1 MLGEKICDSLPVG
14 IIVFNKKNEVVAI
27 NKSAAN
33 LLEIDPSKHNEG
45 GFLPLIK
52 QTSLADYLFRED
64 KAGLYRIGLGGKTLV
79 GQKVKLNQDE
89 INMICILIDISD
101 WEFYWREL
109 NEQKEM
115 ISELEDIFNSSY
127 DEIFVIDGNGV
138 ARRINKVGETYYGVP
153 VEEMIGKNVIE
164 LEKEGYF
171 TPSVTRLVFQER
183 KRVTITQ
190 KTKSGKHLIVTGN
203 PIFNENGE
211 IIRVVVNSRDIS
223 ELLNLRKQ
231 LEDTEQLVESYRQ
244 QLLKLSREKIQSR
257 EVIARSPQMKRVLEM
272 VDKVAQVDSTVLIMG
287 ESGVG
292 KGVVASRLHKLSKRA
307 GGPFITINCGAIP
320 EQLLESELFGYE
332 GGAFTGARKEGKK
345 GLLELANG
353 GTVFLDEITDL
364 PLSLQV
370 KLLQVIQE
378 KKLIRVGGNKY
389 IDVDIRFVAATNR
402 DIQRMVAEG
411 SFREDL
417 YYRLNVIPIIIPP
430 LRYRQE
436 DIPALIEHFLGQ
448 LNARY
453 ETGKKFSAE
462 ALEIL
467 KNYHWPGNVRELENL
482 VERLLVTTEGS
493 EIGVGHLPEYIFEG
507 KSRSPNRVYVLDI
520 CPLKDAMEELEKQLV
535 AMAYARLKNTYRVA
549 DALAINQST
558 VVRKI
563 QKYQLASPLDRR
575 RGRRTRDKKEG

>member
-1 MLGEKICDSLPVG
+1 M
-14 IIVFNKKNEVVAI
+14 
-27 NKSAAN
+27 
-33 LLEIDPSKHNEG
+33 
-45 GFLPLIK
+45 
-52 QTSLADYLFRED
+52 
-64 KAGLYRIGLGGKTLV
+64 
-79 GQKVKLNQDE
+79 
-89 INMICILIDISD
+89 
-101 WEFYWREL
+101 
-109 NEQKEM
+109 
-115 ISELEDIFNSSY
+115 EDIFNSSY
-127 DEIFVIDGNGV
+127 DEIFVIDGKGITK
-138 ARRINKVGETYYGVP
+138 RINKVGETYYGVP
-153 VEEMIGKNVIE
+153 VEQMIGKNIIE

-171 TPSVTRLVFQER
+171 TPSVTRLVFQEK

-211 IIRVVVNSRDIS
+211 IVRVVVNSRDVS

-244 QLLKLSREKIQSR
+244 QLLKLSREKIQSH
-257 EVIARSPQMKRVLEM
+257 EVVARSPQMKRVLEM

-292 KGVVASRLHKLSKRA
+292 KGVVASRLHKLSRRA

-389 IDVDIRFVAATNR
+389 VDVDIRFVAATNR

-417 YYRLNVIPIIIPP
+417 YYRLNVIPVIIPP

-482 VERLLVTTEGS
+482 AERLLVTTEGS

-507 KSRSPNRVYVLDI
+507 KSRSPNRVYILDI

-535 AMAYARLKNTYRVA
+535 AMAYARLKNTYKVA

-563 QKYQLASPLDRR
+563 QKYQLVPSPDRR
-575 RGRRTRDKKEG
+575 RGRRAKEKKR